1 MTPPS
6 GGVTLQD
13 ASDGTLVLPANL
25 SLERCEPS
33 AKSSLEALWLTAPLK
48 PSDVQVEIGPHA
60 SEEARLMSSTRLH
73 REYSSACSAPGRIKP
88 PDTLGWGTR
97 KRAVAS
103 ASGVSLR

>member
-60 SEEARLMSSTRLH
+60 SEEARLEPAGDSEMGVCVLSNDS
-73 REYSSACSAPGRIKP
+73 
-88 PDTLGWGTR
+88 GWG
-97 KRAVAS
+97 KASLPRAITMAM
-103 ASGVSLR
+103 L